1 MTQQRVKLLGRV
13 SIGVGLILVGAYWFV
28 PISWE
33 RIEQL
38 TQVRESLPITVDR
51 ASATDRGASATDEG
65 PSGTGKDASAPDERA
80 SAPDRGKSTEVYV
93 GGSPPSTTAPGKN
106 DKKKSTAG
114 YTGASP

>member
-1 MTQQRVKLLGRV
+1 MTHRAIKVLSRLF
-13 SIGVGLILVGAYWFV
+13 IGVGLILVGGYWFV

-38 TQVRESLPITVDR
+38 THVRESLPITVDR

-65 PSGTGKDASAPDERA
+65 PSGTGKDPSATDERA

-93 GGSPPSTTAPGKN
+93 GGSPPSKTAPDKN
-106 DKKKSTAG
+106 D
-114 YTGASP
+114 